1 MCTGMENIVFTFIPL
16 ALHFFRIKTMV
27 SSVREMVEPLQRQTQ
42 VTQEGCLTSALNDK
56 ERSLYCSQEESGKER
71 GVAEGQIFWGQV

>member
-1 MCTGMENIVFTFIPL
+1 
-16 ALHFFRIKTMV
+16 
-27 SSVREMVEPLQRQTQ
+27 MVEPLQRQTQ

-71 GVAEGQIFWGQV
+71 GVAEGQIFLGQV